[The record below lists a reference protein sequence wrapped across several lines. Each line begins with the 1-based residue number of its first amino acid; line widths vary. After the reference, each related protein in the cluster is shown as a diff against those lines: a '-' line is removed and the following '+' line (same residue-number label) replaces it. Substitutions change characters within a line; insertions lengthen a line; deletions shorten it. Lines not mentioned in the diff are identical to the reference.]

1 MSVVNTMLRELAER
15 QQGAANSG
23 PVPNGQTPSGQPN
36 HGQSPTTASTAAL
49 GVVPAPARSALPWWF
64 LSLLV
69 LALLILIW
77 RLWLSA
83 SHVPNDDNA
92 AAPAQVP
99 VSLPTPPPTTAASA
113 DTHLTTRTITVPVVA
128 APTASRGSEAETN
141 AAVASPRADTM
152 PALATGTDSTTAEP
166 AAAASIGWEL
176 VHQEP
181 ASSDEW
187 SGDFDTTEPEIRRS
201 EPAATS
207 ATRSADTSNTPRTA
221 PTVFERA
228 PAQLSHAEQLEQL
241 RLQARA
247 ALAAGDLATAGQAI
261 DRGLQLQGEDSELHT
276 LRLDWLALQSP
287 EQAVQHARQQL
298 QERPDRIPVR
308 QWLGSHYLQQ
318 QQAPMALDVL
328 QTQTPALTQSP
339 DYHGVLALAE
349 QQTGQHQAAARRYL
363 QLTQLQPQ
371 HGRHWAG
378 LALSQESLGQRAE
391 AIRAWRL
398 ALRDAALPA
407 ALARFGQQRL
417 QQLLASAPTS
427 QVSP

>member
-15 QQGAANSG
+15 QQGAANPG

-36 HGQSPTTASTAAL
+36 HGQSPTTPSTAAL

-92 AAPAQVP
+92 DVHAQVP
-99 VSLPTPPPTTAASA
+99 VSLPTTPPTTAASA
-113 DTHLTTRTITVPVVA
+113 DTRLTTHTITVPVA
-128 APTASRGSEAETN
+128 TPTASRGNDAETN
-141 AAVASPRADTM
+141 ATVASPRVDLM
-152 PALATGTDSTTAEP
+152 PALATDTDSTTSEP

-181 ASSDEW
+181 ASSDDW
-187 SGDFDTTEPEIRRS
+187 SGDFDTAEPEIRRS
-201 EPAATS
+201 EPAAAS
-207 ATRSADTSNTPRTA
+207 ATRSADTSNAPRTTA
-221 PTVFERA
+221 SVFERA

-241 RLQARA
+241 RLRARA
-247 ALAAGDLATAGQAI
+247 ALAAGDLATAGQAL
-261 DRGLQLQGEDSELHT
+261 DRGLQLQGEDGELHT
-276 LRLDWLALQSP
+276 LRLDWLALQSA

-308 QWLGSHYLQQ
+308 QWLGTYYLQQ

-349 QQTGQHQAAARRYL
+349 QQSGQHQAAARRYL

>member
-15 QQGAANSG
+15 QQGAANPG

-36 HGQSPTTASTAAL
+36 HGQSPTTPSTAAL
-49 GVVPAPARSALPWWF
+49 GVVPAPTRSALPWWF

-69 LALLILIW
+69 LAVLILIW
-77 RLWLSA
+77 RLWLSSSNA
-83 SHVPNDDNA
+83 VNDDRALANV
-92 AAPAQVP
+92 PASTSRP
-99 VSLPTPPPTTAASA
+99 LPDPKTATTP
-113 DTHLTTRTITVPVVA
+113 DTRLTTHTITVPVA
-128 APTASRGSEAETN
+128 APTASRGNDAETN
-141 AAVASPRADTM
+141 AAVASPRVDLM
-152 PALATGTDSTTAEP
+152 PALATNTDSTTAEP

-187 SGDFDTTEPEIRRS
+187 SGDFDTAEPEIRRS

-207 ATRSADTSNTPRTA
+207 AARSTDTSNAPRTTA
-221 PTVFERA
+221 SVFERA

-241 RLQARA
+241 RLRARA
-247 ALAAGDLATAGQAI
+247 ALAAGDLATAGQI
-261 DRGLQLQGEDSELHT
+261 IERGLQLQAEDSELLT
-276 LRLDWLALQSP
+276 LQLDWLALQSA

-308 QWLGSHYLQQ
+308 QWLGTYYLQQ